1 MNSNKTKSDLTTTS
15 SLVVFGFKN
24 EFQSRFW
31 LNKKITNLVVTVE
44 GVEGHGAL
52 AHVNEALRDA
62 NHEQVV
68 GVLGVILGQ
77 LK

>member
-1 MNSNKTKSDLTTTS
+1 
-15 SLVVFGFKN
+15 
-24 EFQSRFW
+24 
-31 LNKKITNLVVTVE
+31 VE